1 MTVRITY
8 SATDRLFYI
17 YLFDQAEQVAQ
28 LGYQRTK
35 PTRAR
40 IDQLL
45 ARWMRKNV
53 KVEQSKPKSSSWPSW
68 L

>member
-1 MTVRITY
+1 MTVRVTY

-17 YLFDQAEQVAQ
+17 YLFDGNTEVAQ
-28 LGYQRTK
+28 LGYQQTK

-53 KVEQSKPKSSSWPSW
+53 KVEQGKPKSSSWPSW